1 MNTFREISQK
11 LPSAVGE
18 EIRQLPDAFL
28 SEVEELRLR
37 QAYILLKCGMAS
49 G

>member
-28 SEVEELRLR
+28 SEWKELKLSRVGG
-37 QAYILLKCGMAS
+37 QCSMAARH
-49 G
+49 